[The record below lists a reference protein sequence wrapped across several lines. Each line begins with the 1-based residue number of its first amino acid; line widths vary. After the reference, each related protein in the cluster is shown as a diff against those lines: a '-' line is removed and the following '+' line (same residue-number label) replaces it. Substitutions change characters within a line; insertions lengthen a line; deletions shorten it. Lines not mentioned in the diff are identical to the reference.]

1 MLSRAL
7 PSGSLLE
14 EGEERRGGLALYREC
29 SSHLQAPRIQ
39 RNPDSLNLQG
49 RIESICPCV

>member
-1 MLSRAL
+1 MLGRAL

-14 EGEERRGGLALYREC
+14 EGEEHRGRLALYRER
-29 SSHLQAPRIQ
+29 SSHLQAPRSQ

-49 RIESICPCV
+49 RIESIYPCV